1 MTGISTRPTPLWVGR
16 ETSSPPL
23 SGPSPSFEEL
33 LGSVVDSNLAML
45 FGSSAPG
52 TRRTETEPPDLTTL
66 GFPEP
71 HPAQQ
76 RVLSERKR
84 FNVMNFG
91 RRGGKTALAERL
103 LAETARDGYPACY
116 ICPTYKMLAQV
127 WRDLAAL
134 VPATKTLA
142 SEHRIEWGDGSID
155 MWSGD
160 DAANAIRGRKYKR
173 IIIDEA
179 ALIPALM
186 DAWERSV
193 RPTLTDMRGD
203 AWFISTPRRGGAF
216 EELFRRGQGDDPHW
230 MSWQMPSS
238 VNPFLDPAELEEAR
252 ATMSDDAFRQEY
264 LAEFEAAESDLV
276 FPEFYR
282 DTHVK
287 PAPCRWEET
296 KWRIA
301 GVDLGGGD
309 PTAIVPLGV
318 SKDERVHQFGEFYRR
333 GDVALD
339 DLTDYLFDWHHR
351 APFTAIVVDPS
362 AKAIPESLRRLGLPV
377 YPANNARGEGFEAV
391 RFWLQSGR
399 FTIEPTATNSI
410 AEFAGYRWAK
420 RRDGESGERYAT
432 STPVDHH
439 ADAMDA
445 RRYALMALQ
454 EGVMKQATIQRAA
467 YRPRSY
473 AGTGARHG

>member
-1 MTGISTRPTPLWVGR
+1 MVIDGATIQRPSSPSGFLTRLNGVSGNGTRIAGLSGQSDEASLESSPTPVADL
-16 ETSSPPL
+16 SS
-23 SGPSPSFEEL
+23 
-33 LGSVVDSNLAML
+33 
-45 FGSSAPG
+45 
-52 TRRTETEPPDLTTL
+52 L

-76 RVLSERKR
+76 RVLKERRR
-84 FNVMNFG
+84 FNVLNVG

-103 LAETARDGYPACY
+103 LAETAQEGKPAAY

-127 WRDLAAL
+127 WRDLIAL
-134 VPATKTLA
+134 IPATKTLTA
-142 SEHRIEWGDGSID
+142 EHRIEWGQGSID

-160 DAANAIRGRKYKR
+160 DAANAIRGRKYAR
-173 IIIDEA
+173 VIVDEA
-179 ALIPALM
+179 ALIPGLM
-186 DAWERSV
+186 DAWERSI
-193 RPTLTDMRGD
+193 RPTLTDLRGD

-216 EELFRRGQGDDPHW
+216 EDLFNRGQDEDRLW

-238 VNPFLDPAELEEAR
+238 VNPYLDPEELEIAR
-252 ATMSDDAFRQEY
+252 ESMSEQAFAQEY
-264 LAEFEAAESDLV
+264 LAEFEASESDLV
-276 FPEFYR
+276 HPEFNKLL
-282 DTHVK
+282 HVR
-287 PAPCRWEET
+287 PAPCEWEQT
-296 KWRIA
+296 KWRLA

-377 YPANNARGEGFEAV
+377 YPANNARGEGLEAV

-445 RRYALMALQ
+445 RRYALLALQ
-454 EGVMKQATIQRAA
+454 QGVMRQTTIQRAA